1 MIQGKGPATRRGSGP
16 LQVRGAADWA
26 LAGLLSAAA
35 LALYVATLAPTVLPG
50 DPGEFQFVPPLLGI
64 AHPTG
69 YPLYCLLGWAWS
81 HLPLSSPLD
90 TPVAD
95 VAYRMNLFSAV
106 AAALAAGL
114 VYPTARV
121 LLGLALPALA
131 PTPRRLVAALAAA
144 VLAVTP
150 TLWSQAVIAEVYG
163 LNTLLV
169 VGLLYLLLAWGER
182 GKMPYLFLAALWF
195 GLGLAHHSTTLL
207 LAPAALAY
215 VWLSWPRV
223 VPGEAVVKSSRR
235 GVARWLI
242 LAACCAGP
250 LLLYAYIPLR
260 APHTPY
266 LRQPLDASRELI
278 LYENSLPALLDFVTG
293 GPFGASVDLS
303 VDLGERL
310 AMAFG
315 FLRGEVGW
323 IGLALALAGV
333 ARLAVSALW
342 PRRPANAEAQA
353 RGKAPLA
360 APDGAPGSR
369 RLLALTGLAFLAL
382 AAFNLVYTI
391 GDIYVLFIPVYVVV
405 VLWLAVGAGS
415 LALSLA
421 RWRPRAA
428 LAVAALFLLPLTM
441 AVQGYAGAD
450 QSASVQAQEAW
461 EGILSR
467 PLPAQ
472 AVLVTD
478 DRNDIMPMWYLQYVH
493 GRRPD
498 LLGLFPLITGEQPT
512 LGSILDLALST
523 ARPAYLIKEM
533 PGIEVKVEVRPE
545 AGLWRVVGPALRDAP
560 TFARRDRLAGSLE
573 LAGYD
578 VSPGSPR
585 AGEALVVRLHWVPL
599 SPLERLYH
607 SYVHLL
613 DANDQPVA
621 GSDGQP
627 GGVFY
632 PSTIWQPGE
641 RLADEHVFQ
650 VPAGASPGVY
660 RLLAGMY
667 AFNAAGGLDALGEAI
682 HLGSIE
688 IRPAP

>member
-1 MIQGKGPATRRGSGP
+1 
-16 LQVRGAADWA
+16 VAAL
-26 LAGLLSAAA
+26 LAAAA
-35 LALYVATLAPTVLPG
+35 LVLYVATLAPTVLPG

-81 HLPLSSPLD
+81 HLPLGSPLD

-114 VYPTARV
+114 IYPTALV
-121 LLGLALPALA
+121 LLRAALPALA

-169 VGLLYLLLAWGER
+169 VGFLYLLLVWGEE
-182 GKMPYLFLAALWF
+182 GKGTYPFPAALCF

-207 LAPAALAY
+207 LAPAGIAY
-215 VWLSWPRV
+215 AWLSRSHR
-223 VPGEAVVKSSRR
+223 GEAAGKPRSAR
-235 GVARWLI
+235 VARWLH

-266 LRQPLDASRELI
+266 LRQPLDAGRELV
-278 LYENSLPALLDFVTG
+278 LYESSLPALLNFVTG

-303 VDLGERL
+303 VDLAERL

-315 FLRGEVGW
+315 FLQGEVGW
-323 IGLALALAGV
+323 IGLALALAGL
-333 ARLAVSALW
+333 ARLALVA
-342 PRRPANAEAQA
+342 PRTGHRSLPEEGGPGQDGSA
-353 RGKAPLA
+353 RGALPGAALA
-360 APDGAPGSR
+360 R
-369 RLLALTGLAFLAL
+369 WRLLALTGLAFLAL
-382 AAFNLVYTI
+382 GAFNLVYTI
-391 GDIYVLFIPVYVVV
+391 GDIYVLFIPVYVVA
-405 VLWLAVGAGS
+405 VLWLAVGAGI
-415 LALSLA
+415 LALALG
-421 RWRPRAA
+421 RRRPRAG

-441 AVQGYAGAD
+441 AVQGYED
-450 QSASVQAQEAW
+450 IDHSDRVEAQVGW
-461 EGILSR
+461 EEILAR
-467 PLPAQ
+467 PLPTG
-472 AVLVTD
+472 AVLVSD
-478 DRNDIMPMWYLQYVH
+478 DRNDVMPMWYLQYVH

-512 LGSILDLALST
+512 LGPILDLALST
-523 ARPAYLIKEM
+523 GRPVYLIKDM
-533 PGIEVKVEVRPE
+533 PGVEVKVEVRPE
-545 AGLWRVVGPALRDAP
+545 AGLWRVTGPSLQDEPA
-560 TFARRDRLAGSLE
+560 FAREDRLAGSLE
-573 LAGYD
+573 LVGYD
-578 VSPGSPR
+578 LSPR
-585 AGEALVVRLHWVPL
+585 SPQAGETLVVRLHWVPL
-599 SPLERLYH
+599 GPLERRYH
-607 SYVHLL
+607 SFVHLL
-613 DANDQPVA
+613 DADGQRLA
-621 GSDGQP
+621 GSDRQP

-641 RLADEHVFQ
+641 RLADEHAFQ
-650 VPAGASPGVY
+650 VPPEASPGVY
-660 RLLAGMY
+660 HLLAGMY
-667 AFNAAGGLDALGEAI
+667 AFNATGGLDALGEAAN
-682 HLGSIE
+682 LGSIE